1 MNFYDELIIELK
13 ELVLKNDFE
22 TALLKINQELAM
34 PYVPS
39 DIEEQLMKFKVEVFE
54 KISNTAN
61 ANNNL
66 NAEYI
71 LQLLKSND
79 REQQAFG
86 INFLNKIN
94 LRDKLD
100 EVSEILLLE
109 RIDNSIKTLIL
120 FTLKEQEI
128 NKIFDVLYSGV
139 QKKWNPSEID
149 FENNFKFITKI
160 DEVISKSIENEN
172 PGIAHDAK
180 MLNINF
186 YLNNLDNFNT
196 LFLNEKAAAF
206 IIFAIEM
213 LEERKEMSFIKQ
225 WFDFDEEKA
234 LELLKEIKSHEQ

>member
-13 ELVLKNDFE
+13 ELISKNDFE
-22 TALLKINQELAM
+22 NALLKINQELSM
-34 PYVPS
+34 SYVPA
-39 DIEEQLMKFKVEVFE
+39 DIEKKLSDFKIEIYK
-54 KISNTAN
+54 KISLKANT
-61 ANNNL
+61 NNSI

-71 LQLLKSND
+71 LKILKSND

-94 LRDKLD
+94 LRDHLS
-100 EVSEILLLE
+100 VISEILLLD

-128 NKIFDVLYSGV
+128 NKVFDVLYSGAH
-139 QKKWNPSEID
+139 KDWNPIDID
-149 FENNFKFITKI
+149 FENNFKFINEI

-186 YLNNLDNFNT
+186 YLNNLDTFNT
-196 LFLNEKAAAF
+196 LNLNEKAAAF
-206 IIFAIEM
+206 ILFAIEM
-213 LEERKEMSFIKQ
+213 LEAESDFAYIKQ
-225 WFDFDEEKA
+225 WFDFDENIAEKC
-234 LELLKEIKSHEQ
+234 LKEIKGHE

>member
-22 TALLKINQELAM
+22 TALLKINQELSM

-39 DIEEQLMKFKVEVFE
+39 DIEEQLLEFKTQIFE
-54 KISNTAN
+54 QISKKAN
-61 ANNNL
+61 SNNNL

-71 LQLLKSND
+71 LQLLKSSD

-94 LRDKLD
+94 LRDKLND
-100 EVSEILLLE
+100 VSELLTLE
-109 RIDNSIKTLIL
+109 KIDNSIKTLIL

-128 NKIFDVLYSGV
+128 NKSFDVLYSGV
-139 QKKWNPSEID
+139 QQSWNPIEID
-149 FENNFKFITKI
+149 FENNFKFITEI

-172 PGIAHDAK
+172 PGIAYDAK

-186 YLNNLDNFNT
+186 YLNNLDKFNNS
-196 LFLNEKAAAF
+196 FLNEKAAAF
-206 IIFAIEM
+206 ILIAIEM
-213 LEERKEMSFIKQ
+213 LEEKKEMSYIKQ
-225 WFDFDEEKA
+225 WFNFDEDKA
-234 LELLKEIKSHEQ
+234 HEILKEIKGYEQ